1 VAGQARVSDITVV
14 PFRREF
20 AAVFRRLNLDW
31 IEQLFKVEAPDLE
44 VLDDPE
50 SAIIA
55 PGGMIFFALDVGV
68 PIGTVAMIR
77 VTDERCELA
86 KMAVVSTHQQRG
98 IGELL
103 GSAGCEWAARQGFRT
118 LFLETN
124 SRLGNAIR
132 LYERLGF
139 RHAPRPEKSDYARS
153 DVYMEMKMHKSRL
166 AGFIIDCR
174 TDDLH
179 GAARFWSGAL
189 GMATEILPGQEG
201 DSYVKL
207 KVPDERL
214 HIEVQA
220 VDHDSRVHLDIESDD
235 IEAEVKRLEKLGAK
249 RLKQVHTWVVME
261 APTGQ
266 RFCVVRPQNKGFG
279 QDANIWK

>member
-1 VAGQARVSDITVV
+1 MSDISVI

-20 AAVFRRLNLDW
+20 AADFRRLNLDW
-31 IEQLFKVEAPDLE
+31 IERLFKVEAADLK

-50 SAIIA
+50 AAIIA
-55 PGGMIFFALDVGV
+55 TGGAIFFAVEEGAPVG
-68 PIGTVAMIR
+68 TAAMLRVA
-77 VTDERCELA
+77 ERRFELA
-86 KMAVVSTHQQRG
+86 KMAVATTHQRRG
-98 IGELL
+98 VGEML
-103 GSAGCEWAARQGFRT
+103 GRACTDWAARQGPCT
-118 LFLETN
+118 VFLETN

-139 RHAPRPEKSDYARS
+139 RHVPRPAPSEYARS
-153 DVYMEMKMHKSRL
+153 DVYMEMTMHKSRL

-207 KVPDERL
+207 KVPEERL

-220 VDHDSRVHLDIESDD
+220 VDHDSRVHLDIEADD

-266 RFCVVRPQNKGFG
+266 RFCVVRPQNKNFD
-279 QDANIWK
+279 QEANTWK

>member
-1 VAGQARVSDITVV
+1 MGGQARVSGIAVV
-14 PFRREF
+14 PFQSQY
-20 AAVFRRLNLDW
+20 AADFRRLNLDW
-31 IEQLFKVEAPDLE
+31 IERLFKVEAPDLE

-55 PGGMIFFALDVGV
+55 PGGMIFFALDGQSVV
-68 PIGTVAMIR
+68 GTVAMLR
-77 VTDERCELA
+77 GDGDRCELA
-86 KMAVVSTHQQRG
+86 KMAVASTHQRRG

-103 GSAGCEWAARQGFRT
+103 GSAGRDWALAQGFRT

-139 RHAPRPEKSDYARS
+139 RHAPWPQKSDYARG
-153 DVYMEMKMHKSRL
+153 DVYMEMKVHKSRL

-235 IEAEVKRLEKLGAK
+235 IEAEAKRLEALGAK
-249 RLKQVHTWVVME
+249 RLRKVQTWIVME

-266 RFCVVRPQNKGFG
+266 RFCVVRPQNKGFE
-279 QDANIWK
+279 QNANTWK

>member
-1 VAGQARVSDITVV
+1 MAGRARVSGITVV

-20 AAVFRRLNLDW
+20 AADFRRLNLDW
-31 IEQLFKVEAPDLE
+31 IERLFKVEAPDLK

-50 SAIIA
+50 AAIIA
-55 PGGMIFFALDVGV
+55 KGGAIFFAVEDGAPVG
-68 PIGTVAMIR
+68 TAAMLR
-77 VTDERCELA
+77 VTDRRFELA
-86 KMAVVSTHQQRG
+86 KMAVAQTHQRRG
-98 IGELL
+98 VGEML
-103 GSAGCEWAARQGFRT
+103 GRACTDWAARKGPCT
-118 LFLETN
+118 VFLETN

-139 RHAPRPEKSDYARS
+139 RHVPRPTPTEYARS
-153 DVYMEMKMHKSRL
+153 DVYMEKTMHKSRL

-174 TDDLH
+174 TDDLQ
-179 GAARFWSGAL
+179 GAARFWSRAL
-189 GMATEILPGQEG
+189 GMETEVLPGQEG

-220 VDHDSRVHLDIESDD
+220 VDHDSRVHLDIEADD
-235 IEAEVKRLEKLGAK
+235 IEAEVQRLEKLGAK

-266 RFCVVRPQNKGFG
+266 RFCVVRPQNKGFA
-279 QDANIWK
+279 QDANVWK